1 MRGYFG
7 KVLVVRCFLD
17 TPTGTAVTADPTNTT
32 VLRGSTVS
40 LNCSADANPL
50 AYLYQFYLNDTIIG
64 NSSSGVF
71 NITVDADGVYTCV
84 PVNQVGTGHSA
95 MVRVTAVGEFK
106 MQDSY

>member
-7 KVLVVRCFLD
+7 KVLAVRYFLD
-17 TPTGTAVTADPTNTT
+17 TPSGTALTADPTNTT

-40 LNCSADANPL
+40 LNCSVDANPL
-50 AYLYQFYLNDTIIG
+50 AYLYQFYL

-84 PVNQVGTGHSA
+84 PVNQVGTGQSA
-95 MVRVTAVGEFK
+95 MVRITAVGEFK